1 MKFAPKLA
9 VTAAAL
15 MTGLSGLLISSEV
28 GAVPS
33 FARQTGMACNTCH
46 FQSYPIL
53 TAFGRSFKADGYLM
67 AGSQGLIEGQDLS
80 LPNTLNIAM
89 VGKIRANWH
98 KADSAD
104 GFTQSVEWP
113 DELGML
119 IGGRLSENSG
129 FLFELDQAGGEGI
142 AGGKVHFNIADLGGA
157 KLSVIT
163 FRGAEAGY
171 GIELMGTGAL
181 GLQRPVESHNWSAN
195 LLLADHVGDAD
206 DAAGLTVAANAP
218 NFMVSA
224 TGYSTSFGPVDGMA
238 TYFRGAY
245 FADVAGWDVGVGAQ
259 LFTGGSSVNVD
270 TGTVDADGAPIFE
283 NKTTDAVRTVF
294 DAQAQ
299 GSVAGMPLGVYA
311 SFGTAPKA
319 SGSAVNLYNGT
330 DADASAFGV
339 LGQLWMSPAVAL
351 FGGYGQVVSGNGDA
365 VANNEQTDG
374 YVILGAK
381 FKPAQNITIEAYN
394 ESHTISQSDAAAGA
408 DKTNSLLRLMLFAGF

>member
-15 MTGLSGLLISSEV
+15 MTGLSGLMISSEV
-28 GAVPS
+28 GAVPA

-46 FQSYPIL
+46 FQNYPIL
-53 TAFGRSFKADGYLM
+53 TAFGRTFKADGYSM

-89 VGKIRANWH
+89 VGKIRANWE
-98 KADSAD
+98 KADGDS
-104 GFTQSVEWP
+104 GFTASAEWP

-119 IGGRLSENSG
+119 VGGRLSENSG
-129 FLFELDQAGGEGI
+129 FLFELDQNGGDGI
-142 AGGKVHFNIADLGGA
+142 AGGKVAFNVADMGAA

-163 FRGAEAGY
+163 YRGAEAGY
-171 GIELMGTGAL
+171 GMELMNTGAL

-206 DAAGLTVAANAP
+206 DGAGLTVAAHSS

-224 TGYSTSFGPVDGMA
+224 TGYSTNFAPVQSMA

-245 FADVAGWDVGVGAQ
+245 FADVSGWDVGVGAQ
-259 LFTGGSSVNVD
+259 FFTGSST
-270 TGTVDADGAPIFE
+270 TGLNSTV
-283 NKTTDAVRTVF
+283 DAVRTVF

-299 GSVAGMPLGVYA
+299 GNVGGMPLGIYA
-311 SFGTAPKA
+311 SFGSAPKA
-319 SGSAVNLYNGT
+319 AGGVANLYNAT
-330 DADASAFGV
+330 DADASALGV

-351 FGGYGQVVSGNGDA
+351 FGGYGQVVGGNGA
-365 VANNEQTDG
+365 LVANNEQTDS

-394 ESHTISQSDAAAGA
+394 ESHTVSQSDATAGA
-408 DKTNSLLRLMLFAGF
+408 DATDSLLRLMLFAGF

>member
-15 MTGLSGLLISSEV
+15 MTGLSGLLVTEDAA
-28 GAVPS
+28 AVPA

-53 TAFGRSFKADGYLM
+53 TAFGRSFKADGYTM

-89 VGKIRANWH
+89 VGKIRANWR
-98 KADSAD
+98 KADGAS
-104 GFTQSVEWP
+104 GFEATTEWP

-129 FLFELDQAGGEGI
+129 FLFELDQKGGSGI
-142 AGGKVHFNIADLGGA
+142 AGGKVVFNVADLGAA

-195 LLLADHVGDAD
+195 LLLADHVGDAPD
-206 DAAGLTVAANAP
+206 GAGLTVAANAP

-224 TGYSTSFGPVDGMA
+224 TGYSTEFEPVQSTA
-238 TYFRGAY
+238 TYFRGVY

-259 LFTGGSSVNVD
+259 LFTGSS
-270 TGTVDADGAPIFE
+270 TVGR
-283 NKTTDAVRTVF
+283 NNTVDAVRTVF

-299 GSVAGMPLGVYA
+299 GSVAGMPLGIYA
-311 SFGTAPKA
+311 SLGSAPKA
-319 SGSAVNLYNGT
+319 AGGVENIYNT
-330 DADASAFGV
+330 SDADASSLGV
-339 LGQLWMSPAVAL
+339 LGQLWMSPSVAL
-351 FGGYGQVVSGNGDA
+351 FGGYGQVVSGNGA
-365 VANNEQTDG
+365 TVASNEQTDS
-374 YVILGAK
+374 YVIVGAK
-381 FKPAQNITIEAYN
+381 FKPAQNITLEAYN
-394 ESHTISQSDAAAGA
+394 ETHTAAQSDAAAGA
-408 DKTNSLLRLMLFAGF
+408 DATDSLLRLMLFAGF